1 MRSPVHMCHCLFFC
15 PRGHL
20 TVHCCGLQMCT
31 VSYGK
36 VKLVLKR
43 NKYFVESQY
52 PVSFLFILFTES
64 SFFICDLN
72 CC

>member
-1 MRSPVHMCHCLFFC
+1 MLFFALC
-15 PRGHL
+15 HL
-20 TVHCCGLQMCT
+20 IHVDCCGLQMCT

-52 PVSFLFILFTES
+52 PVSF
-64 SFFICDLN
+64 
-72 CC
+72 

>member
-1 MRSPVHMCHCLFFC
+1 
-15 PRGHL
+15 
-20 TVHCCGLQMCT
+20 MCT

-52 PVSFLFILFTES
+52 PVSF
-64 SFFICDLN
+64 
-72 CC
+72 

>member
-1 MRSPVHMCHCLFFC
+1 
-15 PRGHL
+15 
-20 TVHCCGLQMCT
+20 MCT

-52 PVSFLFILFTES
+52 PVSILIVVGTLCVLYS
-64 SFFICDLN
+64 MKLPAWKT
-72 CC
+72 

>member
-1 MRSPVHMCHCLFFC
+1 MMMWNVKFVCYW
-15 PRGHL
+15 
-20 TVHCCGLQMCT
+20 LQMCT

-52 PVSFLFILFTES
+52 PVSLQLYIWSAKMGLFRTKRSGQLRG
-64 SFFICDLN
+64 DLRN
-72 CC
+72 